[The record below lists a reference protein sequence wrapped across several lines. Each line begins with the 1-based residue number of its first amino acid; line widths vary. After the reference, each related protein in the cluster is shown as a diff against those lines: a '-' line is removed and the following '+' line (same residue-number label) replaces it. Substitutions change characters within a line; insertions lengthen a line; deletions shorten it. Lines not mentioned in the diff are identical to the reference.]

1 MQTMD
6 FWFFWDIFR
15 KKWKVILFC
24 AFAAA
29 TFAGVCS
36 ELLLTP
42 VYRSSVSLYLGRVTE
57 TTPMEKVAAAS
68 RGSGDFLRSTAA
80 DLALGDALSGDYREL
95 INFDIITEGVE
106 DQLVRQGKWQKKK
119 YKVSTEKKGP
129 SRILKINIDSD
140 NPIYSQEV
148 ATIYAQEFINKVQ
161 QLIGIQN
168 TQIIE
173 EPVLEMTPIFP
184 NVPLNVGLGFVAG
197 FLVVLLV
204 YATVR
209 ILDRRVRTSEEVE
222 SVLNVPVVGT
232 VHKDKEYSLTK
243 DNPFLFTSREESPQD
258 RSQIAED
265 FRVFR
270 VNLIN
275 KKPEDQKDGSV
286 IAVTS
291 TNAKE
296 GKTFCTA
303 NLGAA
308 LAEAGYKVLL
318 VDCDTGERGLQSY
331 FGKADEKGLM
341 NILSGEANFEDTVKR
356 NLNNL
361 NMDVL
366 FCGDKSLNSANLMVS
381 PKFKELM
388 AKLKQDYDYAFLD
401 VSCHLGTADIVSAGS
416 SADSVLLLV
425 RAGNSEASVI
435 KQTAEALKR
444 ANLDISGVILNG
456 VDEE

>member
-29 TFAGVCS
+29 TVSGVYS
-36 ELLLTP
+36 QLFIRP
-42 VYRSSVSLYLGRVTE
+42 VYRSWVSLYLGRITE
-57 TTPMEKVAAAS
+57 GNTLESKVAAMA
-68 RGSGDFLRSTAA
+68 RGQGELTSTAA
-80 DLALGDALSGDYREL
+80 ELALGDTLGTDYREL
-95 INFDIITEGVE
+95 ATLDQISEGVQ
-106 DQLVRQGKWQKKK
+106 DQLAKQGKLGRKP
-119 YKVSTEKKGP
+119 YKASIERQTS
-129 SRILKINIDSD
+129 SRILRINIDSYSPD
-140 NPIYSQEV
+140 YSQEV
-148 ATIYAQEFINKVQ
+148 ASIYSQEFINQVQ
-161 QLIGIQN
+161 RVVGIQN
-168 TQIIE
+168 VRIMDQK
-173 EPVLEMTPIFP
+173 LMKKPIFP
-184 NVPLNVGLGFVAG
+184 NIPKNVGGGFAAG
-197 FLVVLLV
+197 FLLTFLIYVTIRV
-204 YATVR
+204 
-209 ILDRRVRTSEEVE
+209 LDRRVRTSEEVE

-232 VHKDKEYSLTK
+232 VHKDKQYSLTK
-243 DNPFLFTSREESPQD
+243 DNPFLFTSKEESPQD

-308 LAEAGYKVLL
+308 LAEAGYRVLL

-366 FCGDKSLNSANLMVS
+366 FCGDKNLNSANLMVS
-381 PKFKELM
+381 PKFRELM
-388 AKLKQDYDYAFLD
+388 EKLKHDYDYAFLD

-425 RAGNSEASVI
+425 RAGKTEGEVI
-435 KQTAEALKR
+435 KQTADALKR
-444 ANLDISGVILNG
+444 ANLNISGVILNG
-456 VDEE
+456 VEEE

>member
-1 MQTMD
+1 MQNMD
-6 FWFFWDIFR
+6 FWFFWGIFR
-15 KKWKVILFC
+15 KRWKIILLI
-24 AFAAA
+24 AFAAG
-29 TFAGVCS
+29 TIAGVYS
-36 ELLLTP
+36 KLFIRP
-42 VYRSSVSLYLGRVTE
+42 VYRSTVSLYLGRVRDNTAMERAMALSPELGSVGTE
-57 TTPMEKVAAAS
+57 LNL
-68 RGSGDFLRSTAA
+68 GGQL
-80 DLALGDALSGDYREL
+80 LGDYVAL
-95 INFDIITEGVE
+95 INNYTLRQGVE
-106 DQLVRQGKWQKKK
+106 DELIKSLKWKKK
-119 YKVSTEKKGP
+119 ADKSYLVTAETGKAS
-129 SRILKINIDSD
+129 SRIMTLNIDSD
-140 NPIYSQEV
+140 NAAYSQDV
-148 ATIYAQEFINKVQ
+148 A
-161 QLIGIQN
+161 
-168 TQIIE
+168 QIFARKFIE
-173 EPVLEMTPIFP
+173 EVPKLVGVQNMQVTGEPRLQPHPISP
-184 NVPLNVGLGFVAG
+184 NIRKNTALGFLGG
-197 FLVVLLV
+197 FFVTFLFFV
-204 YATVR
+204 TVR
-209 ILDRRVRTSEEVE
+209 ILDRKLWTSDEVE
-222 SVLNVPVVGT
+222 NVLNVPVVGT

-243 DNPFLFTSREESPQD
+243 GNPFLFTSRDTSAQD

-275 KKPEDQKDGSV
+275 KKPADKQDGSV

-318 VDCDTGERGLQSY
+318 VDCDTGDRGLQSY
-331 FGKADEKGLM
+331 FGKANEKGLM
-341 NILSGEANFEDTVKR
+341 NILAGEANFEDSVKR

-366 FCGDKSLNSANLMVS
+366 FCGDKNLNSANLMVS

-388 AKLKQDYDYAFLD
+388 EKLKQQYDYAFLD

-425 RAGNSEASVI
+425 RAGKSEGAVI
-435 KQTAEALKR
+435 KQTADALKR

-456 VDEE
+456 VEDD

>member
-1 MQTMD
+1 MQVMD

-15 KKWKVILFC
+15 KRWKIILFS

-29 TFAGVCS
+29 TISGVCS
-36 ELLLTP
+36 KLLLRP

-57 TTPMEKVAAAS
+57 GNSLEKVAAMS
-68 RGSGDFLRSTAA
+68 RGQGELTNTAA
-80 DLALGDALSGDYREL
+80 ELALGNTLGGDYREL
-95 INFDIITEGVE
+95 INFDVITEGVE
-106 DQLVRQGKWQKKK
+106 DQLAKQGKWERKK
-119 YKVSTEKKGP
+119 YTVSTEGKTA

-140 NPIYSQEV
+140 NPVYSQEV
-148 ATIYAQEFINKVQ
+148 ATIYAREFINKVQ
-161 QLIGIQN
+161 QLVGIQN

-173 EPVLEMTPIFP
+173 EPALQMKPISP
-184 NVPLNVGLGFVAG
+184 NIPKNVGAGFVIG
-197 FLVVLLV
+197 FMLAFMIYV
-204 YATVR
+204 TTR
-209 ILDRRVRTSEEVE
+209 ILDRRIRTSEEVE
-222 SVLNVPVVGT
+222 DVLNVPVVGT
-232 VHKDKEYSLTK
+232 VHKDKQYALTK
-243 DNPFLFTSREESPQD
+243 DNPFLFTSKEDSPQD

-275 KKPEDQKDGSV
+275 KKPEDQNDGSV

-356 NLNNL
+356 NMNNL

-366 FCGDKSLNSANLMVS
+366 FCGDKNLNSANLMVS

-416 SADSVLLLV
+416 SADSVLLLI
-425 RAGNSEASVI
+425 RAGKTEGEVV
-435 KQTAEALKR
+435 KQTADALKR
-444 ANLDISGVILNG
+444 ANLNISGVILNG